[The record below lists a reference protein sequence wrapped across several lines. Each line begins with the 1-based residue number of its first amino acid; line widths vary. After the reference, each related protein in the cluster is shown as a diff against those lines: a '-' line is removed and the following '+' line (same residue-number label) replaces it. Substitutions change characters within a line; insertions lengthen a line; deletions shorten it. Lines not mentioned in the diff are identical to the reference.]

1 MLYLLALPPAP
12 PIIPVAIQ
20 TDMAVTQL
28 FPEKEK
34 PSFSKPSQL
43 IAEVVAEKGG
53 KTTAAKA
60 QTLDLSLKYKDTE
73 YLNHEIKLST
83 KHYEILADILNFY
96 QDLMPEFSPIE
107 TASISTSSTDSHLD
121 FRENNSYD
129 NQLITNLPTDSKN
142 NTQTASN
149 ISDDTPKSSNSDN
162 NKKSTN
168 NINETEDPNL
178 VSQPVNDNSNNLAQN
193 IKSLTGSFLVGVIIN
208 EREVGNLEILLDGD
222 TVLIP
227 LEEFAEIADFEIVR
241 LNDILQLKT
250 PLGSVNITENNL
262 NKINNIIYINNNLLK
277 EKLLIQVEF
286 KASDLALIV
295 DLPWRRS
302 SSESEQSN
310 PELKPEVR
318 PPSSAFSNLRQ
329 ELYLYRNSG
338 DTNLRSSTLLGG
350 RLAGGTWRVR
360 LNNTFENQPDV
371 AEYFF
376 YKRNGQ
382 FSYQVG
388 RQQIGLHPLLNGMNL
403 TGAQIGFSNLP
414 SESFYQSYSAAELL
428 PRRSRPRQTFQ
439 GEVPPASFVQLR
451 IAGIIVAQQQVG
463 LNGIYEFADVNI
475 PVGNSNEI
483 ELLVYDRNN
492 LSVPIEI
499 RSLRLNS
506 SDLLLPAGGNV
517 QLAGLGLSGNVI
529 QDSIFNGFNG
539 DAGKLVGFYQFRQ
552 GLSQN
557 FTFEGAVQA
566 IPDTLQAQAGF
577 VWQLANPAI
586 LATSIGT
593 SDGELGYTADLD
605 VDFGQL
611 EILGNSQLFPNGYN
625 SSNQSRDRYNHSLDI
640 NYRFSNKFNL
650 GILARTRQNEN
661 DSAAYVLP
669 TFAIIP
675 FSGLSLRGRPDFAG
689 RYLFSAFYQPTSASR
704 LSFNT
709 YGYIYTSDFT
719 YKLNRE
725 YQLSLGGEFGGDL
738 ASRYTAAVGYSSSR
752 LGGLSW
758 RLGLAYSEGEV
769 GPIAGASM
777 QVLPGLLARV
787 DYQAIP
793 SRNTNQIGGI
803 GDERFTVSLVSDLSF
818 AQGKITP
825 AKYSGLGRERGAIAG
840 QIVVEGKNKNF
851 DLDGAIIYVVN
862 SRNKRFGA
870 VKTDSYGNFFVGNL
884 PEGMYVVEID
894 PDKLPVELST
904 IKTSIVAEVG
914 ASAVTRLDFPVREEY
929 GVAGKITD
937 AADQPISEIQVELI
951 NADGKRVTS
960 GVTDEFG
967 LYRFDNVPVGK
978 YTIQVPSQDA
988 TATSDNL
995 PKRVVQIENDFAFDQ
1010 NLQLPISAA
1019 VKKK

>member
-1 MLYLLALPPAP
+1 MLYPPALPPAP
-12 PIIPVAIQ
+12 PIISIAIQ
-20 TDMAVTQL
+20 SDQAVTQL
-28 FPEKEK
+28 FLEKEK
-34 PSFSKPSQL
+34 PSFSKQSQL
-43 IAEVVAEKGG
+43 IAEVVAENSG
-53 KTTAAKA
+53 KTTTAKA
-60 QTLDLSLKYKDTE
+60 QTLNSSLKHKETD
-73 YLNHEIKLST
+73 YLNHQIKLST
-83 KHYEILADILNFY
+83 QHDETLADILTFY
-96 QDLMPEFSPIE
+96 QDLMPEFSPIQ
-107 TASISTSSTDSHLD
+107 TNLISTSSADINLE
-121 FRENNSYD
+121 FRENKSSS
-129 NQLITNLPTDSKN
+129 NQLIANLPANSKAH
-142 NTQTASN
+142 TQTASN
-149 ISDDTPKSSNSDN
+149 VSDGTQKLSNYN
-162 NKKSTN
+162 NTKKSTN
-168 NINETEDPNL
+168 EINKAEEPNL
-178 VSQPVNDNSNNLAQN
+178 VSQPVNHDSNNLAQN
-193 IKSLTGSFLVGVIIN
+193 IKSLSGSFLVGVIIN
-208 EREVGNLEILLDGD
+208 QREVGNLEIRLDGD
-222 TVLIP
+222 AILIP
-227 LEEFAEIADFEIVR
+227 LEEFAEIADFQIVK
-241 LNDILQLKT
+241 LNGILQLKT
-250 PLGSVNITENNL
+250 PLGSVDIAETNL
-262 NKINNIIYINNNLLK
+262 KKINNVTYINDTFLK
-277 EKLLIQVEF
+277 DKLLTQVEF

-302 SSESEQSN
+302 SSESGQAT

-318 PPSSAFSNLRQ
+318 PPSSALSNLRQ

-382 FSYQVG
+382 FRYQVG

-414 SESFYQSYSAAELL
+414 SESFYQSNSAAELL
-428 PRRSRPRQTFQ
+428 PRRSRPRQTFE
-439 GEVPPASFVQLR
+439 GEVSPASFVQLR
-451 IAGIIVAQQQVG
+451 IAGVIVAQQQVG
-463 LNGIYEFADVNI
+463 LNGIYEFVDVNI
-475 PVGNSNEI
+475 PVGNTNEI

-517 QLAGLGLSGNVI
+517 QLAGLGLTGNVI

-539 DAGKLVGFYQFRQ
+539 DAGKPVGFYQFRQ
-552 GLSQN
+552 GFSEN

-577 VWQLANPAI
+577 VWRLANPAI

-593 SDGELGYTADLD
+593 SGGELGYTADLD

-625 SSNQSRDRYNHSLDI
+625 STNQSRDRYNHSLDI
-640 NYRFSNKFNL
+640 NYRFSNTFNL
-650 GILARTRQNEN
+650 GILARSRQNEN
-661 DSAAYVLP
+661 DSATYILP
-669 TFAIIP
+669 TFSIIP

-709 YGYIYTSDFT
+709 YGDIYTSDFT

-793 SRNTNQIGGI
+793 SRTTNQIGGI
-803 GDERFTVSLVSDLSF
+803 GDERLTVSLVSDLSF
-818 AQGKITP
+818 AEGKITP

-840 QIVVEGKNKNF
+840 RIVVEGKNKHF
-851 DLDGAIIYVVN
+851 DLDGAVIQVVN
-862 SRNKRFGA
+862 SRNQRIGA

-937 AADQPISEIQVELI
+937 AADQPISEVQVELI
-951 NADGKRVTS
+951 NADGKRVAS

-978 YTIQVPSQDA
+978 YTIQVLSQDA
-988 TATSDNL
+988 TAASDNL
-995 PKRVVQIENDFAFDQ
+995 PKRVVQIKDDFAYDQ

-1019 VKKK
+1019 INKK